1 MRQIFLAA
9 IMALVLTGCSLSG
22 DKGGESK
29 KQIEEAYRQGR
40 SDVGRL
46 IDKKNTREDV
56 CDLLLEMRAREF
68 EIQTNV
74 GVRSAESYLKG
85 VEEALKESGDTL
97 YTTLFK

>member
-1 MRQIFLAA
+1 
-9 IMALVLTGCSLSG
+9 MALALAGCSHSG
-22 DKGGESK
+22 EKGAESQ
-29 KQIEEAYRQGR
+29 KQIEEAYSQGR

-56 CDLLLEMRAREF
+56 CDFLLEMRAREF

-74 GVRSAESYLKG
+74 GARSAESYMKG